1 MNHEATAAV
10 GTRQRTR
17 RAILDAMVDVI
28 MEADGIGF
36 SVQAVADRAG
46 VTHRTIY
53 NHFPTREA
61 LCDAFSDYVDGLLEA
76 SSGARAPTWSLASLP
91 QLAEDLYRTLA
102 LRDRHARAY
111 VMLMIGNRRPMSAWR
126 HRSLMAEKLIARE
139 QSGRTP
145 LTPRQLTAVIRLFV
159 STMGW
164 HLLTEQCG
172 LSTNEAAAASAWATR
187 TLLDAAIGK
196 PGPAKAG
203 RHVSPSPRAGRQ
215 VSPAPRAGR
224 QVSPAPRAGRQV
236 SPAPRAGRHVSS
248 SPSKGG
254 ANATRRR
261 RN

>member
-1 MNHEATAAV
+1 MNKTV
-10 GTRQRTR
+10 SGSTRQRTR
-17 RAILDAMVDVI
+17 RAILEAMVDVI
-28 MEADGIGF
+28 METEDGIGF

-61 LCDAFSDYVDGLLEA
+61 LCDAFSDYVDELLGASAGLTEEPA
-76 SSGARAPTWSLASLP
+76 WSLASIPL
-91 QLAEDLYRTLA
+91 LVENLYRTLA

-126 HRSLMAEKLIARE
+126 KRSLMAEKLIARE
-139 QSGRTP
+139 MSGQTP
-145 LTPRQLTAVIRLFV
+145 LTPRQVTAVIRMLV

-172 LSTNEAAAASAWATR
+172 LSTDEAAAASVWATR
-187 TLLDAAIGK
+187 TLLDAALAKRTTK
-196 PGPAKAG
+196 PTAKA
-203 RHVSPSPRAGRQ
+203 
-215 VSPAPRAGR
+215 
-224 QVSPAPRAGRQV
+224 
-236 SPAPRAGRHVSS
+236 SS
-248 SPSKGG
+248 SPLRSSLGG

>member
-1 MNHEATAAV
+1 MNMAISG

-17 RAILDAMVDVI
+17 RAILEAMVDVI
-28 MEADGIGF
+28 METDAIGF

-61 LCDAFSDYVDGLLEA
+61 LCDAFSDYVDELLAE
-76 SSGARAPTWSLASLP
+76 SSGAAAEPAWSLASLP
-91 QLAEDLYRTLA
+91 QLVEGLYRTLA

-111 VMLMIGNRRPMSAWR
+111 VMLMIGNRRPMTAWR
-126 HRSLMAEKLIARE
+126 KRSLMAEKLIARE
-139 QSGRTP
+139 QSGQIP
-145 LTPRQLTAVIRLFV
+145 LTPRQVTAVIRMFV

-172 LSTNEAAAASAWATR
+172 LSTDEAAAASAWATR
-187 TLLDAAIGK
+187 TLLDAAIDKRSIKRTVK
-196 PGPAKAG
+196 P
-203 RHVSPSPRAGRQ
+203 
-215 VSPAPRAGR
+215 
-224 QVSPAPRAGRQV
+224 
-236 SPAPRAGRHVSS
+236 SS
-248 SPSKGG
+248 SPSQGG

>member
-1 MNHEATAAV
+1 MKTVTGSA
-10 GTRQRTR
+10 RQRTR
-17 RAILDAMVDVI
+17 RAILEAMVDVI
-28 MEADGIGF
+28 MEKDGIGF

-61 LCDAFSDYVDGLLEA
+61 LCDAFADYVDDELMQA
-76 SSGARAPTWSLASLP
+76 SGRATEPTWSLASLP
-91 QLAEDLYRTLA
+91 ALVEDLYRMLA

-111 VMLMIGNRRPMSAWR
+111 VTMMIGNRRPMSAWR
-126 HRSLMAEKLIARE
+126 RRSLMAEKLIARE

-145 LTPRQLTAVIRLFV
+145 LTPRQVTATIRMFV

-172 LSTNEAAAASAWATR
+172 LSTDEAAAASAWATR

-196 PGPAKAG
+196 GVTKRTARP
-203 RHVSPSPRAGRQ
+203 
-215 VSPAPRAGR
+215 
-224 QVSPAPRAGRQV
+224 
-236 SPAPRAGRHVSS
+236 SS
-248 SPSKGG
+248 SPSRGA

-261 RN
+261 QH

>member
-1 MNHEATAAV
+1 MNTAIAR
-10 GTRQRTR
+10 GTRHRTR
-17 RAILDAMVDVI
+17 HAILEAMVDVI
-28 MEADGIGF
+28 METADGIGF

-61 LCDAFSDYVDGLLEA
+61 LCDAFSDHVDELLGVSAGLSE
-76 SSGARAPTWSLASLP
+76 APTWSLASLP
-91 QLAEDLYRTLA
+91 QLVEELYRTLS

-126 HRSLMAEKLIARE
+126 KRSLMAEKLIARE
-139 QSGRTP
+139 LSGQTP
-145 LTPRQLTAVIRLFV
+145 LTPRQVTAIIRMLV

-172 LSTNEAAAASAWATR
+172 LSTDEAATASAWATR
-187 TLLDAAIGK
+187 TLLDAAL
-196 PGPAKAG
+196 AKRTA
-203 RHVSPSPRAGRQ
+203 RPTARP
-215 VSPAPRAGR
+215 P
-224 QVSPAPRAGRQV
+224 
-236 SPAPRAGRHVSS
+236 S
-248 SPSKGG
+248 SPSQGG

>member
-1 MNHEATAAV
+1 MKSSNAS

-61 LCDAFSDYVDGLLEA
+61 LCDGFSDYVDELLAESA
-76 SSGARAPTWSLASLP
+76 GAAAEPAWSLASLP
-91 QLAEDLYRTLA
+91 RLVEDLYRTLA

-126 HRSLMAEKLIARE
+126 KRSLMAEKLIARE
-139 QSGRTP
+139 QSGRIP
-145 LTPRQLTAVIRLFV
+145 LTPRQVTAVIRMFV

-172 LSTNEAAAASAWATR
+172 LSTEEAAAASAWATR
-187 TLLDAAIGK
+187 TLLDAAIAKRTTKRTAK
-196 PGPAKAG
+196 P
-203 RHVSPSPRAGRQ
+203 
-215 VSPAPRAGR
+215 
-224 QVSPAPRAGRQV
+224 
-236 SPAPRAGRHVSS
+236 SS
-248 SPSKGG
+248 STSQGG

>member
-1 MNHEATAAV
+1 MKYEVSV

-28 MEADGIGF
+28 MESDGIGF

-53 NHFPTREA
+53 NHFPTREV
-61 LCDAFSDYVDGLLEA
+61 LCDAFSDYVDELLVG
-76 SSGARAPTWSLASLP
+76 SGAPEPAWSLASLP
-91 QLAEDLYRTLA
+91 LLVEELYRMLA

-126 HRSLMAEKLIARE
+126 KRSLMAEKLIARE
-139 QSGRTP
+139 QSERTP
-145 LTPRQLTAVIRLFV
+145 LTPRQVTAVIRMFV

-172 LSTNEAAAASAWATR
+172 LSTDEAAAASAWATR

-196 PGPAKAG
+196 RTTKRTAK
-203 RHVSPSPRAGRQ
+203 P
-215 VSPAPRAGR
+215 
-224 QVSPAPRAGRQV
+224 
-236 SPAPRAGRHVSS
+236 SS
-248 SPSKGG
+248 SPSQGG

-261 RN
+261 GN